1 MNLVLDLA
9 ELAPDTAT
17 SVGGAKIGRLVEMGA
32 AGTVV
37 PGGFVLGVEAYRAH
51 FRASGLDERIGGI
64 VGPLSGRSSDDELTA
79 ASEEIVAAIRQVA
92 LTAELC
98 DAIAERYAALCE
110 RGRDV
115 ALPVAVRSSATG
127 EDGAQSSFAG
137 IFETYLG
144 ISGAAEV
151 IDAVRDCWA
160 SLFGPRALCYR
171 LERGISHHD
180 MPMAV
185 GVLELVPAKAS
196 GVAFSVHPVSGKG
209 DRIVVEGSWGW
220 GEAVVQGLV
229 TPDRAEVG
237 KSDLRPLRYTVATKK
252 VISDYDPSRRRV
264 AEREMPAE
272 LQDARV
278 LDDEE
283 LRAIADTVRRIEQ
296 HYGHAVDVEW
306 VLSSDRTPGGP
317 VHVVQSRP
325 VTVGGTAA
333 APSSWDPASFA
344 LRYAFQGSR

>member
-1 MNLVLDLA
+1 MSLVLDLD
-9 ELAPDTAT
+9 ELRPDTAT

-37 PGGFVLGVEAYRAH
+37 PGGFVLGVDAYRTH
-51 FRASGLDERIGGI
+51 FRASGLDDWIGGI
-64 VGPLSGRSSDDELTA
+64 VRSLPADPSDDRVAA
-79 ASEEIVAAIRQVA
+79 ASEEIVGAIRQVA
-92 LTAELC
+92 LTDELC
-98 DAIAERYAALCE
+98 DAIADRYAQLCKR
-110 RGRDV
+110 RGDD

-127 EDGAQSSFAG
+127 EDGVQSSFAG

-144 ISGAAEV
+144 ISGAVEV

-171 LERGISHHD
+171 LERGISHDD

-185 GVLELVPAKAS
+185 GVLELVAAKAS
-196 GVAFSVHPVSGKG
+196 GVAFSVHPVSGKP

-229 TPDRAEVG
+229 TPDRGEVG

-252 VISDYDPSRRRV
+252 VISDYDPASRRV
-264 AEREMPAE
+264 TEREMPPE
-272 LQDARV
+272 LRDARV

-283 LRAIADTVRRIEQ
+283 LCAVADAVRRIEQ
-296 HYGHAVDVEW
+296 QYGHAVDVEW
-306 VLSSDRTPGGP
+306 VLARDRAPGGP

-325 VTVGGTAA
+325 VTVAGPAPAPAA
-333 APSSWDPASFA
+333 WSPASFA
-344 LRYAFQGSR
+344 LKYAFQGNR